1 MMSYQKW
8 NGLAFFTQTNLGINK
23 GTPAQILQKILESK
37 WLLQKEDKDM
47 IVMQHQF
54 IYEIDGKE
62 RELHSSFVL
71 IGEDQTYTGMA
82 KTVGLPVGIATKLI
96 LNGEI
101 KSTGVKGSRIKRDL
115 QACVRR
121 VRTLWY

>member
-1 MMSYQKW
+1 
-8 NGLAFFTQTNLGINK
+8 
-23 GTPAQILQKILESK
+23 
-37 WLLQKEDKDM
+37 M

-71 IGEDQTYTGMA
+71 LGEDQTYTGMA

-101 KSTGVKGSRIKRDL
+101 KSTGVKVPVSKEIYKPVLEELEQYGIKFIEEEIR
-115 QACVRR
+115 
-121 VRTLWY
+121 